1 MHDEQPH
8 VEEFNPLDPELADVM
23 WDRAAEIR
31 ERCPVSWS
39 SAHGGFWMINRYD
52 DVWDAALN
60 WQRFTSAEG
69 AVPVQY
75 DLDVL
80 RLIPLETDPPLH
92 REVRAFLNP
101 FFTPEALKATEPA
114 VRTVARE
121 LIERCT
127 GHEPC
132 DFVTELCSP
141 FPAQVF
147 FELFLR
153 EDPERIAWVVDLLL
167 TLFTRPEAAAEKVP
181 ELMGWCVSL
190 LEARRAEGRRDDL
203 IGTIAHAGTGPEFVL
218 SDRQRTE
225 TLFQM
230 LTAGMETTAS
240 ALASVAYR
248 LARNPSLRSELGQ
261 FEPVRLDR
269 AVDEFL
275 RLDSPVPTAGRTL
288 TEDVELGGCPMRK
301 GDRVLLNW
309 GSANRDPRLFPEPE
323 TLDLDRPNAVKH
335 VAFGA
340 GIHRCLGSHLA
351 RREIRVMI
359 EALCALERFELLTDE
374 VHYRP
379 AFARGPVALPVRCVP

>member
-1 MHDEQPH
+1 MHDEQRH
-8 VEEFNPLDPELADVM
+8 LEEFDPLDPDLADSM
-23 WDRAAEIR
+23 WERTGEIR
-31 ERCPVSWS
+31 ERCPISWS

-60 WQRFTSAEG
+60 WQRFISAEG
-69 AVPVQY
+69 AVPVQF

-80 RLIPLETDPPLH
+80 RLIPLETDPPFH
-92 REVRAFLNP
+92 RDVRAVLNP
-101 FFTPEALKATEPA
+101 FFTPEALKAAEPA
-114 VRTVARE
+114 VRDVARA

-127 GHEPC
+127 SHEPC
-132 DFVTELCSP
+132 DFVTEFCSP

-167 TLFTRPEAAAEKVP
+167 TLFTRPETAAEKVP

-190 LEARRAEGRRDDL
+190 LEARRVEGRCHDL
-203 IGTIAHAGTGPEFVL
+203 VGTIAHAGTRPEFTL

-240 ALASVAYR
+240 ALASVAFHLAKSPPLRVR
-248 LARNPSLRSELGQ
+248 LSQ
-261 FEPVRLDR
+261 FGPARLDR

-288 TEDVELGGCPMRK
+288 TEDVELRGCPMHL

-309 GSANRDPRLFPEPE
+309 GSANRDPRVFPDPDR
-323 TLDLDRPNAVKH
+323 LDLDRPNAVKH

-359 EALCALERFELLTDE
+359 EALCALERFELLTEE

-379 AFARGPVALPVRCVP
+379 AFARGPVSLPVRCVP